1 MNKPGVLKPLFFVY
15 ISYFVQ
21 VCDLSWRF
29 SHMSATYG
37 YSEHRGGG
45 SRNFGGGVGG
55 ERAGNLG
62 GKGARKMNL
71 CFLYSV
77 FLLKY
82 FQNCQRWEGGGLP

>member
-1 MNKPGVLKPLFFVY
+1 
-15 ISYFVQ
+15 
-21 VCDLSWRF
+21 
-29 SHMSATYG
+29 MSATYG

-62 GKGARKMNL
+62 EKAARKMNL

-82 FQNCQRWEGGGLP
+82 FQNCQRWEGGGGGAPLNPPLVYIEAYVPYIPCGDFAQNRF